1 MLLIG
6 VLFLS
11 FSLSAW
17 AQKVSLNFKN
27 TKVETVLSSIKKQT
41 GMGVVFSD
49 QILDV
54 NRVVTIQVKNVE
66 LSKALDRLVAGTG
79 VSYEIRNKRIYF
91 VSKKKEDSSSQ
102 DEKKEV
108 TVEGTVM
115 DDKGEPIIGAT
126 VKVDKMPNL
135 GTITNINGK
144 FKIKVPSGA
153 KVVVSYVGY
162 ITSKVSIEK
171 QRNLQITMKENS
183 QSLDEVV
190 VIGYGSA
197 TKKDLTGAVSSVGG
211 KVVGERHAVN
221 LASALQGT
229 MAGVQIT
236 RAGGAPESNPTIRI
250 RGITTMG
257 TNDPLVLVD
266 GVPGNLEDVNP
277 NDVESIT
284 ALKDAASA
292 AIYGSQAAA
301 GVILITTKRA
311 KANEMTIS
319 YNFEYGLNYFGTHPE
334 QDTPERYYQK
344 NAERGYNDNPT
355 GDPEDGQSQEFIAN
369 YRKNHAE
376 NPDLYPITDWHNA
389 IYKKFAPRQKH
400 ILTAR
405 GGNNR
410 VRTNVTMSYEN
421 FEGQY
426 EFRNT
431 ERIMMRANNSF
442 SLGKY
447 LGADLDVNFK
457 RENRETPI
465 YDSDVYVG
473 AWNTAAVVNDWY
485 SDGRLA
491 AGTETGNSNG
501 NNPMAFLHQGG
512 QRKNWDTTIGGRASL
527 YYKPFE
533 GFRVTGVV
541 APRYVFN
548 KQKRFKQAM
557 PYTKFDTPDV
567 IEGYRKGAKS
577 NDLEETRSDFY
588 DITMQFYANYNRRF
602 GKHDFKLTAGYE
614 AFYTKYET
622 MTASRE
628 KFDFIEYPYLDAGP
642 KTLLGNSGNAR
653 ENARRSYYGR
663 LMYNYAYRYYI
674 QGNIRRDGAS
684 RFHKDHRWG
693 NFPSFS
699 AGWVVTEEKFMKKAK
714 IDWLSYLKFRGS
726 WGILG
731 NERIS
736 GNYYPYQAEIAFS
749 KYVPVFFNGNT
760 LQDAQG
766 AYQAAYAVEDL
777 TWESTKSSDIGMDA
791 AFFNNRLRVTAEWF
805 KKKTEDI
812 LLAVEIPRF
821 VGFSNPQRNVGSMQS
836 KGFEID
842 VTWADQIGDFSYSI
856 SANFSD
862 AVSKLLYLNTPQLTN
877 GERTIRKTGTE
888 YDEWYGYIVDGLYQ
902 TEADF
907 AETTPEGLLKH
918 PKLDDTQGLGSVMYR
933 DISGPEG
940 KPDGVI
946 SPEYDRVPLGGSQP
960 RYLYGGTINLGYKN
974 VDLSIAI
981 QGVGKHTQMMYKYM
995 YENRP
1000 YYEGKYWSP
1009 LNTAEENATK
1019 RYPRLSNL
1027 GYKSDNDPVS
1037 SLWLFNGRYFRLKNV
1052 TLAYTFPQKWT
1063 RKVSMKSAKI
1073 YMAVND
1079 VFQISK
1085 YPDGWDPEGPV
1096 SGISYPITSQMMF
1109 GLQVTF

>member
-1 MLLIG
+1 MLLVG
-6 VLFLS
+6 VLLLS

-17 AQKVSLNFKN
+17 AQKVSLNFTN

-49 QILDV
+49 QVLDV
-54 NRVVTIQVKNVE
+54 NRIVSIQMKNVE

-91 VSKKKEDSSSQ
+91 VSKKKEVSSSQ
-102 DEKKEV
+102 DEKKV
-108 TVEGTVM
+108 TVEGTVL
-115 DDKGEPIIGAT
+115 DDNGEAVIGAT
-126 VKVDKMPNL
+126 VKVDKIPNL
-135 GTITNINGK
+135 GAVTNINGK
-144 FKIKVPSGA
+144 FKLQVPA
-153 KVVVSYVGY
+153 NANLTISYVGY
-162 ITSKVSIEK
+162 TTSKVAVKNRRS
-171 QRNLQITMKENS
+171 LVVTMREDN

-197 TKKDLTGAVSSVGG
+197 TKKDLTGAVSMVGS
-211 KVVGERHAVN
+211 KIVSDRHAAN
-221 LASALQGT
+221 LGSALQGA

-236 RAGGAPESNPTIRI
+236 RAGGAPESNPTIRV

-277 NDVESIT
+277 NDVESVNV
-284 ALKDAASA
+284 LKDAASA

-301 GVILITTKRA
+301 GVILVTTKRA
-311 KANEMTIS
+311 KANEMAIS

-355 GDPEDGQSQEFIAN
+355 GDPEEGQNAESIAN

-376 NPDLYPITDWHNA
+376 NPNLYPITDWHNT

-400 ILTAR
+400 VLTAR

-410 VRTNVTMSYEN
+410 VRTNVTMSYEK

-426 EFRNT
+426 KFRDT

-457 RENRETPI
+457 RENREKPI
-465 YDSDVYVG
+465 LDSDIYNG
-473 AWNTAAVVNDWY
+473 AWNTASIIGAWY
-485 SDGRLA
+485 TDGRLH
-491 AGTETGNSNG
+491 AGSETNPNG
-501 NNPMAFLHQGG
+501 TNPLAYLYEGG

-527 YYKPFE
+527 YYKPFD
-533 GFRVTGVV
+533 GLRVTGVV
-541 APRYVFN
+541 APRWVFN
-548 KQKRFKQAM
+548 KEKYFRQAM
-557 PYTKFDTPDV
+557 PYTLFDTPDV
-567 IEGYRKGAKS
+567 IAGYRKGYAT
-577 NDLEETRSDFY
+577 NYLQETRSDYY
-588 DITMQFYANYNRRF
+588 DITMQFYLNYDKRF

-622 MTASRE
+622 MMASRDS
-628 KFDFIEYPYLDAGP
+628 FRFTEYPYLDMGP
-642 KTLLGNSGNAR
+642 KNLIDNGGSAR

-663 LMYNYAYRYYI
+663 FMYNYAYRYYI
-674 QGNIRRDGAS
+674 QANIRHDGAS

-699 AGWVVTEEKFMKKAK
+699 AGWVVTEEKFMKNAG
-714 IDWLSYLKFRGS
+714 IDWLSFFKLRGS

-736 GNYYPYQAEIAFS
+736 GNYYPYQAAISFGT
-749 KYVPVFFNGNT
+749 PVFFNNGKPEPF
-760 LQDAQG
+760 QS
-766 AYQAAYAVEDL
+766 AYQSEYAVEDL
-777 TWESTKSSDIGMDA
+777 TWESTRSTDVGVDA

-805 KKKTEDI
+805 KKKTTDI

-821 VGFSNPQRNVGSMQS
+821 VGFKNPQRNAGSMQS

-842 VTWADQIGDFSYSI
+842 VAWTDQIGDFSYSI

-862 AVSKLLYLNTPQLTN
+862 AVSKMLYLDTPQFTN
-877 GERTIRKTGTE
+877 SNKTIRKTGTE
-888 YDEWYGYIVDGLYQ
+888 YDEWYGFIADGLYLSQ
-902 TEADF
+902 EDLNKYPRL
-907 AETTPEGLLKH
+907 EE
-918 PKLDDTQGLGSVMYR
+918 TQGLGSVIFR

-940 KPDGVI
+940 KPDGMI

-960 RYLYGGTINLGYKN
+960 RYLYGGNIGLGYKN
-974 VDLSIAI
+974 FDLSIAI
-981 QGVGKHTQMMYKYM
+981 QGVGKHTQMLQRNM

-1000 YYEGKYWSP
+1000 WYEGKYWSP

-1019 RYPRLSNL
+1019 RYPRLSNK
-1027 GYKSDNDPVS
+1027 GKDTDNDMVS

-1052 TLAYTFPQKWT
+1052 TLTYTFPQKWT
-1063 RKVSMKSAKI
+1063 RKVSMKSAKV

-1085 YPDGWDPEGPV
+1085 YPDGWDPEGIT
-1096 SGISYPITSQMMF
+1096 GSYPITSQMMF